1 MGLQG
6 AFYLFPDFSAYYGT
20 EVEGF
25 GKIHDAE
32 TLCRFFLERAKVTQ
46 TSSNCPQLVQAAGC
60 EAELE
65 LRDGHLLPGA
75 AAAVLGF
82 LTFWVEHLGFQG
94 S

>member
-32 TLCRFFLERAKVTQ
+32 TLCRFLLERAKVTQ
-46 TSSNCPQLVQAAGC
+46 TTYNCPQLVKAAGC
-60 EAELE
+60 EAERE
-65 LRDGHLLPGA
+65 LRYGHRLPGA
-75 AAAVLGF
+75 AAAVLGL
-82 LTFWVEHLGFQG
+82 LTFWVEHLGFQW